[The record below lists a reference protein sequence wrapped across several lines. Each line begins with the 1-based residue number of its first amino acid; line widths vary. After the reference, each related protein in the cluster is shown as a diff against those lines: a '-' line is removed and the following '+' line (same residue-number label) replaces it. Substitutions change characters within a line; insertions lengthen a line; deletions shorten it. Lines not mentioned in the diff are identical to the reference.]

1 MSVPKAFGVV
11 LLRHRKAK
19 GWSQEKL
26 ALEAGH
32 ERVFI
37 SWLEN
42 AKHQP
47 TISTVFSLAR
57 ALGIKPSEFVRDVEN
72 EVERPSDRPS
82 GKARRKRAK

>member
-1 MSVPKAFGVV
+1 MSVSKAFGVV
-11 LLRHRKAK
+11 LRHHRKTK

-42 AKHQP
+42 GRNQP
-47 TISTVFSLAR
+47 SLSTVFSLAL
-57 ALGIKPSEFVRDVEN
+57 ALGIAPSELVRDVER
-72 EVERPSDRPS
+72 EVAKPDSAD
-82 GKARRKRAK
+82 ARTTRRTR